1 MKEVMAIIRPEK
13 WRATAETLR
22 ALGIEDV
29 IQRRVLGRGRQAGLR
44 YLSNTKEPGRIR
56 YLPKRMLSFVVPDGQ
71 VGHAV
76 RAVMAVNKTGVIG
89 DGKIFVCPGDVP
101 AETSAGDRGSEA
113 ASDRA

>member
-22 ALGIEDV
+22 ALRIEDV

-56 YLPKRMLSFVVPDGQ
+56 YLPKRMLSFVVRDDQ
-71 VGHAV
+71 VDHAV

-89 DGKIFVCPGDVP
+89 DGKIFVCPAEVP
-101 AETSAGDRGSEA
+101 GEISVGGPDGEA
-113 ASDRA
+113 APERA